1 MTMRADPLRRKGFP
15 LYPPATDGSGH
26 QQSASRVPL
35 RVPEGLALDARR
47 DRHRRP
53 FLRGPRFFLAL
64 YLLPL
69 SLALA
74 LSVLDPRH
82 ARRETRRRRTSKKR
96 DPYRSP
102 HHPPPSG
109 TAETNHG
116 TAGAQ
121 SATRSPSPR
130 ANAADAQE
138 PEPPPHQ
145 HAPGE
150 VDGET
155 AGGQGPRGRTTN
167 TPPGRRERTSAAER
181 RANAPRPEPHRP
193 EETANTVARGN
204 APRTTASTPAAHPTA
219 TGTPGG
225 TAAHAPRAATQSGP
239 PETREPE
246 NPTTDAPR
254 R

>member
-1 MTMRADPLRRKGFP
+1 MAPYCPCFCLWLLSVAGALSNIRRIALLGGLRCN
-15 LYPPATDGSGH
+15 
-26 QQSASRVPL
+26 
-35 RVPEGLALDARR
+35 GLHAPR
-47 DRHRRP
+47 
-53 FLRGPRFFLAL
+53 RGP
-64 YLLPL
+64 P
-69 SLALA
+69 
-74 LSVLDPRH
+74 PH
-82 ARRETRRRRTSKKR
+82 KQKKG
-96 DPYRSP
+96 PYRSP

-150 VDGET
+150 HEGET

-181 RANAPRPEPHRP
+181 RANAPRPEPNRP

-204 APRTTASTPAAHPTA
+204 AERTTASTPEAHPTE

-225 TAAHAPRAATQSGP
+225 TDAHAPRAATQSGP

-246 NPTTDAPR
+246 NPTTGAPERNPARSPPTARLPHRNR
-254 R
+254 RERPGQRRENVPRSGGTEQRQHERRIR